1 MEALQIL
8 VVSVVFVGVV
18 AGNEL
23 VTMRTHYPAAVSR
36 KVSHVLCALIVCIAA
51 QFMSFRL
58 FAIVGAIF
66 LPIMIRFRYR
76 ELRSLADRS
85 ESSIGEVLFPVGVAL
100 AALLPIERKEFVV
113 CVLLMGLSDTA
124 AYAAGKWLKRPTL
137 LFGKTLPGTAAFF
150 LSALAICLAAGM
162 PKTHAAAV
170 AAVGAAVEHFGP
182 YGTDNAT
189 VPPLAGLV
197 ILLL

>member
-36 KVSHVLCALIVCIAA
+36 KVSHVLCALIVCIAT

-66 LPIMIRFRYR
+66 LPIMIRFR
-76 ELRSLADRS
+76 
-85 ESSIGEVLFPVGVAL
+85 
-100 AALLPIERKEFVV
+100 
-113 CVLLMGLSDTA
+113 
-124 AYAAGKWLKRPTL
+124 
-137 LFGKTLPGTAAFF
+137 
-150 LSALAICLAAGM
+150 
-162 PKTHAAAV
+162 
-170 AAVGAAVEHFGP
+170 
-182 YGTDNAT
+182 
-189 VPPLAGLV
+189 
-197 ILLL
+197 